1 MAASMLHIP
10 QIRDTGMVANGGTG
24 WVVITR
30 IEVVGRP
37 ETTDIGMMTKMDLRK
52 LQHLT

>member
-1 MAASMLHIP
+1 MAASMLYIL
-10 QIRDTGMVANGGTG
+10 QNRDTGMVTNGGTG

-37 ETTDIGMMTKMDLRK
+37 ETTDIGMKKKDLRN
-52 LQHLT
+52 LQHVT